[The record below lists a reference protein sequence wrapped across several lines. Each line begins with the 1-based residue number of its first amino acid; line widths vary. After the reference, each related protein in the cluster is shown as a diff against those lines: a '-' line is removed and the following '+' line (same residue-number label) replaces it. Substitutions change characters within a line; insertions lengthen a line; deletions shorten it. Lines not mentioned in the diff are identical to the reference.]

1 MKNRFNKVVNTPNQ
15 LTLDINKN
23 LRINQPSIRRIGKW
37 REEWIASGNDHRMT
51 FQSYKKG
58 KCKEYHRQR
67 YIKKKN
73 LTLQQAPQ

>member
-1 MKNRFNKVVNTPNQ
+1 MRSGKYTGA
-15 LTLDINKN
+15 INPHNDLSRN
-23 LRINQPSIRRIGKW
+23 LVKQSRMNQPSLRTIGKW
-37 REEWIASGNDHRMT
+37 REEWIEKGLDKKMT

-73 LTLQQAPQ
+73 LTLKKTP

>member
-1 MKNRFNKVVNTPNQ
+1 M
-15 LTLDINKN
+15 
-23 LRINQPSIRRIGKW
+23 IGRW
-37 REEWIASGNDHRMT
+37 REEWIEKGLDKKMT

-73 LTLQQAPQ
+73 LTLQQTSQ